1 MLRDRLADEIWG
13 NTPGVPSRLAA
24 TFIEE
29 VFHTKIPP
37 TLDGLRTLEMLL
49 VSQQAG
55 AIRWIPPM
63 LFQALCDFIGVIG
76 QTLFDRDIAWA
87 LCEPDGDFCTPPL
100 LRLALASG
108 KHIHIPIGLH
118 LVQWCLLPLQPG
130 EQPASLAD
138 WVADQFTGA
147 EA

>member
-1 MLRDRLADEIWG
+1 MTEPTFEPAAYDEFAMLGDNAAEVGLVLEA
-13 NTPGVPSRLAA
+13 TPVVRRES
-24 TFIEE
+24 I
-29 VFHTKIPP
+29 
-37 TLDGLRTLEMLL
+37 
-49 VSQQAG
+49 
-55 AIRWIPPM
+55 
-63 LFQALCDFIGVIG
+63 
-76 QTLFDRDIAWA
+76 
-87 LCEPDGDFCTPPL
+87 
-100 LRLALASG
+100 ALASG

>member
-1 MLRDRLADEIWG
+1 M
-13 NTPGVPSRLAA
+13 PSRLAA

-63 LFQALCDFIGVIG
+63 LFQALCDFIGVLG
-76 QTLFDRDIAWA
+76 QTLFDRDIAWPSA
-87 LCEPDGDFCTPPL
+87 NPTATSARHRSSAWRWRAANTSPS
-100 LRLALASG
+100 ASPAG
-108 KHIHIPIGLH
+108 GLTEAVSGERQSREQRAECRPIHG
-118 LVQWCLLPLQPG
+118 W
-130 EQPASLAD
+130 
-138 WVADQFTGA
+138 
-147 EA
+147 